1 MANEKIIVLLGPP
14 GCGKGTQAKM
24 MVKDVG
30 VPQISTGDMLRE
42 QRSAGTDLGRKASE
56 YMDKGEL
63 VPDELILDMVK
74 DRIRK
79 PDCKTGFILDGFPRT
94 VRQAAALD
102 KMLGGLGLALW
113 RVIYFDVPDDEIVR
127 RLTGRRSCKACGKI
141 YHIIFNPPHS
151 EGKCACG
158 GELLQRPDDNEKVVK
173 ERLKV
178 YIKDTAPVID
188 YYGGKGKFFKIEG
201 GNMGIE
207 QVYAKVKEIAA

>member
-24 MVKDVG
+24 MVKDLE

-42 QRSAGTDLGRKASE
+42 QRSAGTDLGRKASD

-79 PDCKTGFILDGFPRT
+79 PDCRAGFILDGFPRT

-113 RVIYFDVPDDEIVR
+113 RVIYFDVPDDEIVK

-141 YHIIFNPPHS
+141 YHIMFNPSPS

-207 QVYAKVKEIAA
+207 QVYAKVKEIAT

>member
-24 MVKDVG
+24 MVKDLD

-79 PDCKTGFILDGFPRT
+79 PDCKAGFILDGFPRT
-94 VRQAAALD
+94 VRQAGALD

-113 RVIYFDVPDDEIVR
+113 RVIYFDVPDEEIIR

-141 YHIIFNPPHS
+141 YHLVFNPPPS
-151 EGKCACG
+151 EGKCSCG
-158 GELLQRPDDNEKVVK
+158 GDLLQRADDNEKVVRD
-173 ERLKV
+173 RLKV

-188 YYGGKGKFFKIEG
+188 YYGDKGKFHKIEG
-201 GNMGIE
+201 GNKGIE
-207 QVYAKVKEIAA
+207 QVYGKVKEIVT